1 MNYVLDTH
9 THTIA
14 SGHAYN
20 TMTEMMQAAVD
31 KDLELLCITDH
42 APEMPGGPHLFYF
55 SNSDMI
61 DREYYQKK
69 FGGKT
74 KFLFG
79 SELNILEDGK

>member
-61 DREYYQKK
+61 DREYYQK
-69 FGGKT
+69 
-74 KFLFG
+74 
-79 SELNILEDGK
+79 NLEARQNFCLEAN